1 MISAADIAR
10 LPVGVVALTLF
21 MLWPAIWAAVTMTA
35 ALSRDVIRQEKSSR

>member
-1 MISAADIAR
+1 MTAADLAR

-35 ALSRDVIRQEKSSR
+35 ALSRDVRKERLSR